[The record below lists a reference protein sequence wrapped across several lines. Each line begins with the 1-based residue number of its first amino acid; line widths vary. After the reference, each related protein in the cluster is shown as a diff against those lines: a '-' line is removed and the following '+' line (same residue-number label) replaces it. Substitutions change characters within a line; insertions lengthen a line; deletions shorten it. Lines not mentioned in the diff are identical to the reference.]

1 MKFTPEVEEPTD
13 DDTTIPQ
20 SVRICGRN
28 YDIVVHEVDPF
39 DAGKVGTFDAQRM
52 RINILDGQEPIEEV
66 DTVLHEILHALC
78 WLLVLDLGDQE
89 ENVVA
94 RLATGLVAVLQDNPD
109 LGAYL
114 TAER

>member
-1 MKFTPEVEEPTD
+1 MKFTPEVEPED
-13 DDTTIPQ
+13 ITIPE
-20 SVRICGRN
+20 SVRIMGRT

-39 DAGKVGTFDAQRM
+39 DASKLGTFDAQRM

-78 WLLVLDLGDQE
+78 YLLVLDLGDQE
-89 ENVVA
+89 EAVVC
-94 RLATGLVAVLQDNPD
+94 RLSTGLVAVLQDNPE
-109 LGAYL
+109 LGLYL